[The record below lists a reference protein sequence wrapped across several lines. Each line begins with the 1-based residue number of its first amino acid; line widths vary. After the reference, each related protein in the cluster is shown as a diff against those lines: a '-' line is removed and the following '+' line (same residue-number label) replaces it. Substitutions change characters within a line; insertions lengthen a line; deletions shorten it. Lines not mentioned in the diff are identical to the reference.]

1 MKKNGNR
8 KQLPFT
14 LIELVIVIAILGALV
29 ALILPAFSTTEKDA
43 KETSD
48 AYNSRGVVRYVQ
60 MFQNANGY
68 YPSGFH
74 TGQQSGMK
82 TMNAS
87 LLELVRANKLHPQS
101 AVEWSLEKEDM
112 KRVLASSGFAP

>member
-48 AYNSRGVVRYVQ
+48 AYNSRGVVRLHCW
-60 MFQNANGY
+60 FK
-68 YPSGFH
+68 FH
-74 TGQQSGMK
+74 CK
-82 TMNAS
+82 TSKACS
-87 LLELVRANKLHPQS
+87 LFCCNHKISFIAH
-101 AVEWSLEKEDM
+101 M
-112 KRVLASSGFAP
+112 